1 MREAAQA
8 VAMHGGLSQFSY
20 GDRDLLVNATVHVH
34 CWRLLLVS
42 ASDLICK
49 FLYYLSLAPVSR
61 QIAGRL
67 HDDTMIRSVCPP

>member
-1 MREAAQA
+1 MGEAAQA

-49 FLYYLSLAPVSR
+49 FVLLVIS
-61 QIAGRL
+61 AGVQTDR
-67 HDDTMIRSVCPP
+67 RPPS